1 MAIDIQQLITA
12 AVLNSIPS
20 YLLVILETNEIKK
33 RILKGTFMQSNV
45 IKGILSINLEE
56 LLSYRM

>member
-45 IKGILSINLEE
+45 IKSIFINKLRRIVK
-56 LLSYRM
+56 L